1 MHFGGFSMEKLFS
14 PNLIKTDTIYKMFA
28 KTYSNGEPIVFV
40 DPSYKGD
47 LQGDLCIKGEP
58 K

>member
-1 MHFGGFSMEKLFS
+1 MEKLFS